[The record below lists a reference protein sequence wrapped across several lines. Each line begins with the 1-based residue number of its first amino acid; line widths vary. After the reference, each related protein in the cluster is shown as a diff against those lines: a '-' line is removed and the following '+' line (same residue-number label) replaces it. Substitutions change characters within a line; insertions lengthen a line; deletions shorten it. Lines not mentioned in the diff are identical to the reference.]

1 MPNCPLYQVHRQTLR
16 SNEITGTR
24 QAAVSVVTV
33 PYCEHEH
40 SPMPRAIVR
49 TIGAGTRLQCGGDLA
64 RCQVPA
70 DRR

>member
-1 MPNCPLYQVHRQTLR
+1 MSSCPLYHVHRQTLR

-24 QAAVSVVTV
+24 QASVSTVIV

-40 SPMPRAIVR
+40 SPMPRASVH
-49 TIGAGTRLQCGGDLA
+49 TIGAGSRLQCGGDLA

-70 DRR
+70 EQR